1 MADLIIG
8 IVFLIALG
16 VALYIVMQYS
26 DKIRRGMIDELEDE
40 QGDEPTEVEP
50 TVVETPEPEAET
62 PTAEAPAPEVQTPP
76 APKKQRRDRPKKKKD

>member
-40 QGDEPTEVEP
+40 QGDEPTQ
-50 TVVETPEPEAET
+50 VETPA
-62 PTAEAPAPEVQTPP
+62 AEAPAPEVQAPP
-76 APKKQRRDRPKKKKD
+76 APRKQRRGRPKKKKD